1 MKLLVVDDD
10 PHLRDALQVGA
21 QLQWEDAYVLTA
33 SDGEAGLELFFSEE
47 PDIVLLDVT
56 MPRMNGFE
64 VLKAIRQVSDV
75 PVIML
80 TARADD
86 RPGPRTRAR
95 RGRLRIQAVQSPG
108 ADGAH
113 QSSHTSRRA
122 ATTGAGIARFSSWRP
137 GNPFPKPG
145 SDRWRRAGETDT
157 HRVQAAVPPRLQ
169 CGSSAASPGSC
180 KPSMGWRLRSRS
192 RVLEGVRESSAVEAQ
207 ASRRAGVHRDRA
219 RPRLSLRS
227 SARAGQLMP
236 FALLALAT
244 LLALNVLLGP
254 LGLNVIQW
262 RVSAIGLNQT
272 YGADGAALAL
282 VVPIALAAAWLWRR
296 TARLAA
302 PLALGVGLATL
313 YYAIAS
319 ALGPD
324 YIRYDGNNERFF
336 LILLVLIV
344 LSWTV
349 AARAWTAL
357 DTRPPFPASRLAR
370 SLGTLLILGGAAVG
384 LAWTRQLL
392 ASYANGPSTA
402 VARGTA

>member
-1 MKLLVVDDD
+1 
-10 PHLRDALQVGA
+10 
-21 QLQWEDAYVLTA
+21 
-33 SDGEAGLELFFSEE
+33 
-47 PDIVLLDVT
+47 
-56 MPRMNGFE
+56 
-64 VLKAIRQVSDV
+64 
-75 PVIML
+75 
-80 TARADD
+80 
-86 RPGPRTRAR
+86 
-95 RGRLRIQAVQSPG
+95 
-108 ADGAH
+108 
-113 QSSHTSRRA
+113 
-122 ATTGAGIARFSSWRP
+122 
-137 GNPFPKPG
+137 
-145 SDRWRRAGETDT
+145 
-157 HRVQAAVPPRLQ
+157 
-169 CGSSAASPGSC
+169 
-180 KPSMGWRLRSRS
+180 
-192 RVLEGVRESSAVEAQ
+192 
-207 ASRRAGVHRDRA
+207 
-219 RPRLSLRS
+219 
-227 SARAGQLMP
+227 MP